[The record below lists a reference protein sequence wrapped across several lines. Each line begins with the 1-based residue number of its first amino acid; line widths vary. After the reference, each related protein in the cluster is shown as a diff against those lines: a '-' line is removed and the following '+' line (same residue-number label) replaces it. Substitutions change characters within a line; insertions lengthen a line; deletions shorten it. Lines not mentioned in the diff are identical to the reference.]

1 MGQCSWLCVCVCG
14 AGGGAPLP
22 VDRQVQPVQGVG
34 DVWRL
39 AGLQL
44 QLGQQGEVVRGDV
57 RVRAARD
64 AVVHQPLA
72 VQRPQQAQ
80 DAQVGLGEEDVVDDT
95 LQGGRRTRRRTL
107 LLTKSHS
114 LRGKPFALK
123 TTQFGE
129 TDPL

>member
-1 MGQCSWLCVCVCG
+1 M
-14 AGGGAPLP
+14 
-22 VDRQVQPVQGVG
+22 R
-34 DVWRL
+34 RL

-80 DAQVGLGEEDVVDDT
+80 DAQVGLGVEDVVDDT
-95 LQGGRRTRRRTL
+95 LQWEEGAEEMVGV
-107 LLTKSHS
+107 
-114 LRGKPFALK
+114 GKNY
-123 TTQFGE
+123 QFFF
-129 TDPL
+129 

>member
-1 MGQCSWLCVCVCG
+1 M
-14 AGGGAPLP
+14 
-22 VDRQVQPVQGVG
+22 QPVQGGEGVL
-34 DVWRL
+34 WRL

-95 LQGGRRTRRRTL
+95 LQRGRRATRRAS
-107 LLTKSHS
+107 LLTQSDS
-114 LRGKPFALK
+114 LSKNR
-123 TTQFGE
+123 QV
-129 TDPL
+129 

>member
-1 MGQCSWLCVCVCG
+1 M
-14 AGGGAPLP
+14 
-22 VDRQVQPVQGVG
+22 DRQVQPVQWGG
-34 DVWRL
+34 RMRRL

-80 DAQVGLGEEDVVDDT
+80 DAQVGLGVEDVVDDT
-95 LQGGRRTRRRTL
+95 LQWEEGAEEMVGV
-107 LLTKSHS
+107 
-114 LRGKPFALK
+114 GKND
-123 TTQFGE
+123 QFFF
-129 TDPL
+129 

>member
-1 MGQCSWLCVCVCG
+1 M
-14 AGGGAPLP
+14 
-22 VDRQVQPVQGVG
+22 QPVQGVG
-34 DVWRL
+34 GVRQL
-39 AGLQL
+39 AGVQL

-95 LQGGRRTRRRTL
+95 LQRGSRTRWLAVVTIENE
-107 LLTKSHS
+107 
-114 LRGKPFALK
+114 GKRKACRF
-123 TTQFGE
+123 
-129 TDPL
+129 